1 MRSENSAIRQS
12 HVPAIVFDSNQ
23 ALLTFSGRCIPSD
36 PEWLFNSIES
46 LVTGY
51 LIENPILKCQFNL
64 EYFNS
69 VSSRSIV
76 KLLKVLETHSKQG
89 ATVSII
95 WYYEM
100 DDDDSLD
107 FAKDMKDLIDI
118 SIELVPLLAPLPLG
132 SAQATQ

>member
-1 MRSENSAIRQS
+1 MRSEIPAIRQS
-12 HVPAIVFDSNQ
+12 NVPAIVFDSNQ

-51 LIENPILKCQFNL
+51 LIENPNLICQFKL

-89 ATVSII
+89 AII
-95 WYYEM
+95 NVEWFYEM
-100 DDDDSLD
+100 DDEDSLD
-107 FAKDMKDLIDI
+107 FAKDMKDLIDLPI
-118 SIELVPLLAPLPLG
+118 KLVSLGVPLPH
-132 SAQATQ
+132 S